1 MLPRLDIGTVDNR
14 HNASVSADKQKAQQ
28 NGRSTN
34 ENIFS
39 KKSFFP
45 AFKGRNAIKLKQ

>member
-39 KKSFFP
+39 KKKKFFSS
-45 AFKGRNAIKLKQ
+45 L